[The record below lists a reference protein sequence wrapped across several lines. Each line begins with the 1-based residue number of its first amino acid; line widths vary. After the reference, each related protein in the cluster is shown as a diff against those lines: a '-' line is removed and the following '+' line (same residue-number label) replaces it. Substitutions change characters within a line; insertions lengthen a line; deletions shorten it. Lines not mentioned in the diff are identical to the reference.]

1 MAGPDQTRIQRT
13 TSISDGD
20 PRQMHSAGL
29 VERAAENDR
38 EYVKVLASV
47 FSARFEQ
54 ANAKAVLSELKKRS
68 LLEYWMQGSTV
79 GESHLLCNSR
89 PSADIE
95 ACTFCQTKAL
105 TRAALLRVLQNFPE
119 EIENITSMASGI
131 VDPDAPDGL
140 ISHADLVNFDEAY
153 SSQASIRRGAAGA
166 AFRKMPGAVLLDLEM
181 ENIVFD
187 ADLDCVLE
195 ALAYELST

>member
-1 MAGPDQTRIQRT
+1 
-13 TSISDGD
+13 
-20 PRQMHSAGL
+20 MHSAGL
-29 VERAAENDR
+29 AETAEENDR
-38 EYVKVLASV
+38 DDKSKYVKVLASV

-54 ANAKAVLSELKKRS
+54 ANAKALLTELKRRS

-89 PSADIE
+89 PPADIE

-105 TRAALLRVLQNFPE
+105 TRVALLRVLQNFPE
-119 EIENITSMASGI
+119 EIENITSVASGI
-131 VDPDAPDGL
+131 ADPDAPDGL
-140 ISHADLVNFDEAY
+140 ISNADLVNFDDVY
-153 SSQASIRRGAAGA
+153 SSQASVRRGGAGA

-187 ADLDCVLE
+187 ADLDCILE